1 MNNIKKKKNVGI
13 REDIVWNAY
22 EKYVK
27 QCIERGG
34 NDTTV
39 CLTVT

>member
-1 MNNIKKKKNVGI
+1 
-13 REDIVWNAY
+13 
-22 EKYVK
+22 VK

-39 CLTVT
+39 CLTVTWTGIFVLEQLCVLMKPLLHS